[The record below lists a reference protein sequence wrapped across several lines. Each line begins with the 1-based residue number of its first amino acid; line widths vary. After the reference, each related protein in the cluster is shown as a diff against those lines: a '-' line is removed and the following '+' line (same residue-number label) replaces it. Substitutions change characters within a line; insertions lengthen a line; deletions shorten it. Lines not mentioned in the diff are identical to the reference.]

1 MGSIRDHRC
10 TTPEW
15 RSIKSWLLFLDWV
28 IFTLEIIF
36 NFAESARQGKGK
48 VLTYFKISLTHYA
61 TLDRQLGFGGALN
74 TVFKSSLYL
83 CSFALKLR
91 LNDISIVGLFV
102 FVIFVQIFSAGIR
115 RKHVFKSFSQSDN
128 WHRRMSRVSLDLFNM
143 MTDKADNQTEREKT
157 PNQYPSWDRTGQSG
171 SKCIYSVR
179 SPCFIALSPEQQ
191 MRNETNVLRPWQ
203 TRTLCCGHIVAH
215 DVSWAAQTGK
225 HLLRT
230 QNVSEQ
236 NQKHFLCPGHNY
248 E

>member
-15 RSIKSWLLFLDWV
+15 RSIKSWLPFLDWV

-61 TLDRQLGFGGALN
+61 TLDRQLGFGGVLN

-91 LNDISIVGLFV
+91 LNDISIVVLFV
-102 FVIFVQIFSAGIR
+102 FVIFVLIFSAGIR

-128 WHRRMSRVSLDLFNM
+128 WHRRMSRVSLDLFNFGM
-143 MTDKADNQTEREKT
+143 KVSFSLMLKCEKD
-157 PNQYPSWDRTGQSG
+157 P
-171 SKCIYSVR
+171 I
-179 SPCFIALSPEQQ
+179 
-191 MRNETNVLRPWQ
+191 
-203 TRTLCCGHIVAH
+203 LCCDQWFSLDQHWLMNGHV
-215 DVSWAAQTGK
+215 
-225 HLLRT
+225 
-230 QNVSEQ
+230 
-236 NQKHFLCPGHNY
+236 
-248 E
+248 